1 MLNSKCNQPSS
12 YMDVDDAVIARAS
25 DLTGVPDSSDRSLEA
40 GPVGAGFADVS
51 RHSFDRPGEDVQL
64 ARPRLG
70 ILALHPIQYH
80 APLYQRLASR
90 GRVRLDVLHL
100 HATGSRL
107 GVDPGFGVPVAWDI
121 DLLSGY
127 EHSFLDGS
135 RRWWPGRL
143 GAMGQLVR
151 WLRSHE
157 VVVINGYSDP
167 WMLFAAAACRT
178 MGVPFLLRGMSA
190 PEGAATGIR
199 RRVRDGIARAVV
211 SSSVGGLALG
221 KPNRAFYVKYG
232 APRIFFTP
240 NSVDNDR
247 FARVPDVGR
256 SELLARWGLDDTA
269 PVIMFCGKLYPRKRP
284 LDLVAAVGSLE
295 QEVTT
300 IFVGDGV
307 LADQVRALLRPGRG
321 VVTGFVNQA
330 DLPAYYHAADIL
342 VLPSDHEPWGLVV
355 NEAMVTGTLPVVSD
369 RVGAASDL
377 VEGIGEVFPCGDVTA
392 LAEALRRA
400 LGRLGDPEVSDR
412 VRRRV
417 ARYSIDI
424 AAAGFEEAAL
434 AAPARPPRRG
444 YRASGSGPLPG
455 RGHESFSKMAA
466 TRRS

>member
-1 MLNSKCNQPSS
+1 VKVP
-12 YMDVDDAVIARAS
+12 AS
-25 DLTGVPDSSDRSLEA
+25 DLTSAAKGSDRSLEA
-40 GPVGAGFADVS
+40 GAVGAIGLADAS
-51 RHSFDRPGEDVQL
+51 RRSADRPAEDVWL
-64 ARPRLG
+64 PRPRLG
-70 ILALHPIQYH
+70 VLALHPIQYH

-90 GRVRLDVLHL
+90 GQVRLDVLHL
-100 HATGSRL
+100 RDTGSRL
-107 GVDPGFGVPVAWDI
+107 GVDPGFGVPVTWDI

-127 EHSFLDGS
+127 EYSFLNGS
-135 RRWWPGRL
+135 GHWVGRL
-143 GAMGQLVR
+143 GAVGRLIR
-151 WLRSHE
+151 WLRSHD

-178 MGVPFLLRGMSA
+178 MRVPFLLRGMSA
-190 PEGAATGIR
+190 PEGFSTGIR
-199 RRVRDGIARAVV
+199 RRVRDGIARAIV

-221 KPNRAFYVKYG
+221 ELNWAFYVKYG

-240 NSVDNDR
+240 NSVDNER
-247 FARVPDVGR
+247 FARAPDVGR

-269 PVIMFCGKLYPRKRP
+269 PVIMFCGKLFPRKRP
-284 LDLVAAVGSLE
+284 LDLVAAASSLG

-330 DLPAYYHAADIL
+330 DLAAYYHAADIL
-342 VLPSDHEPWGLVV
+342 VLPSYHEPWGLVV
-355 NEAMVTGTLPVVSD
+355 NEAMATGTLPVVSD

-377 VEGIGEVFPCGDVTA
+377 VDGIGEVFPWGDVTA
-392 LAEALRRA
+392 LTEALRRA

-424 AAAGFEEAAL
+424 AAAGFEQAAL
-434 AAPARPPRRG
+434 AASEQPPRRG
-444 YRASGSGPLPG
+444 YRARRLGCAYVGSLRPQFPPADWSTHL
-455 RGHESFSKMAA
+455 
-466 TRRS
+466 TRR